1 VSKSKLPPGIE
12 KISSRLAREHED
24 AIDGAYPQAY
34 EEFKAG
40 FDTAAHLILAEAQKL
55 VNALEDSDCK
65 CDYPTM
71 FCCDRCRALKAW
83 NEFLGG

>member
-1 VSKSKLPPGIE
+1 MTLRE
-12 KISSRLAREHED
+12 KIVRCESNTIKLVRR
-24 AIDGAYPQAY
+24 
-34 EEFKAG
+34 G
-40 FDTAAHLILAEAQKL
+40 FDAAAHLILAEAQKL

-83 NEFLGG
+83 NEFLNGGEDG